1 MHLYITQ
8 FLYLL
13 YRKRPNPF
21 QASLQDTPYPAAM
34 REIADNQKA
43 LESV

>member
-8 FLYLL
+8 FIYLL
-13 YRKRPNPF
+13 YRKISNPF
-21 QASLQDTPYPAAM
+21 QASLQDNPQPAAM
-34 REIADNQKA
+34 REIADSQKA